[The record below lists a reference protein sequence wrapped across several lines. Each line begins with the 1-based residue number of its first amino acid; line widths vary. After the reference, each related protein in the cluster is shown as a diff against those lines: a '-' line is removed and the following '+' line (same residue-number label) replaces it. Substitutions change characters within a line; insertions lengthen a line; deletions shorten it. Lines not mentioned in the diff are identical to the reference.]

1 MQSVNKC
8 FNNVKSLLLLRR
20 LTEYKTLTSNIMKKF
35 FAGLVMVVLATML
48 TGCATSTYLTTNVN
62 LNQTNVVLQEKNFHI
77 VKTVEAKASSTQ
89 FMGLGGI
96 GPKAL
101 KRNAVA
107 ELTNKA
113 NLTGAQALIN
123 ITVKEDIQTVLV
135 WSRRTVRATGTVI
148 EFDR

>member
-1 MQSVNKC
+1 M
-8 FNNVKSLLLLRR
+8 RR

-77 VKTVEAKASSTQ
+77 VKTVEAKASSTH
-89 FMGLGGI
+89 FLGLGGI
-96 GPKAL
+96 GRKAL

-107 ELTNKA
+107 ELTTKA

-123 ITVKEDIQTVLV
+123 ITVKEDIQTVFV

>member
-77 VKTVEAKASSTQ
+77 VKTVEAKASSTH
-89 FMGLGGI
+89 FLGLGGI
-96 GPKAL
+96 GRKAL

-107 ELTNKA
+107 ELTTKA

-123 ITVKEDIQTVLV
+123 ITVKEDIQTVFV